1 MKRKKTTY
9 GIFKYFTAVILLLS
23 LLLLATACD
32 SETELSQP
40 ASSSLPESSL
50 AAEGDESIESTQEST
65 QESTE
70 ESTQEIIWNPEE
82 LEYIDNLFAALQIED
97 DIEKY
102 SGCYRFTDDDHSVAP
117 ILFVP
122 KDVIYNVKIFSIN
135 DDWGDISEKRIENIL
150 YETEK
155 VTDTKPLLADIKFID
170 IFAVRGISFT
180 DKDGNEHFYE
190 ITDSPVDG
198 SLIISEFVNPE
209 AEESKEE

>member
-1 MKRKKTTY
+1 MSLKKKSDKLLKL
-9 GIFKYFTAVILLLS
+9 ILALCLVVTALIS
-23 LLLLATACD
+23 ATACD

-50 AAEGDESIESTQEST
+50 AAEGDESIEST

>member
-50 AAEGDESIESTQEST
+50 AAEGDESIEST